1 MKTMRLF
8 NDLFFGSSK
17 SGSADKIKSSK
28 SSWNFTPK
36 YDDYYE
42 ELYDDATMGDK
53 GAQAEMRE
61 EFGDDWKCE
70 Y

>member
-1 MKTMRLF
+1 MEF
-8 NDLFFGSSK
+8 FSDLLFGSSNSASSGKIKPSK
-17 SGSADKIKSSK
+17 SG
-28 SSWNFTPK
+28 WNFTPK